1 MADAKVIVIE
11 RSDSEARA
19 LQTLLRFLDLEP
31 LHVHDLA
38 ELRRLP
44 QCESQECT
52 AVIVGRDT
60 VAGAG
65 PELVTQLRAMPQP
78 LPVIYLSNDGLPKI
92 AESSGDLAW
101 FHLDLPVKQRRLS
114 AVLHQAQNVR
124 NGHPTQPGTHRF
136 RPSGT
141 SRPMRDVHRLIEQVA
156 PFDTNV
162 LILGESGTG
171 KEMVARHIHELSG
184 RSGHPFV
191 PVNCGAIPADL
202 LESELFGHEK
212 GAFTG
217 ALSTRLGRF
226 EFAEGG
232 TLFLDE
238 IGDMSLQMQVKLLR
252 VLQER
257 TFERVGS
264 NRTIRCNVRIIAAT
278 HRDLE
283 GAIAAGRFR
292 EDLYYRLNVFPVQM
306 PPLRERLEDL
316 PVLIEHLVQ
325 RQGQIAGRHVR
336 LDKEAMNC
344 LARNPWPGNVR
355 ELANLLERLAILYPE
370 QTVTATD
377 LPERYR
383 GKGTTAWFGGGVR
396 IVPPARATAKAASAS
411 PALLEELLEVGDTD
425 LADLE
430 FVPAAGLAGTTDFAG
445 TAGLAGTADFAD
457 TADFED
463 MGAFAQSAGYPDAQ
477 VFAAAAQLA
486 AAAELTKR
494 AELKAAP
501 ELAIRAQSGVAEL
514 GFELPRGGLDL
525 KDHLSAIEI
534 GLIRK
539 ALAEA
544 GGTVAEAARLL
555 GMRRTTLVEKLRK
568 YRLSA

>member
-1 MADAKVIVIE
+1 MWTPSHFITGKEPPIVVDAKVIVMDP
-11 RSDSEARA
+11 SDSQAR
-19 LQTLLRFLDLEP
+19 TLVTVLRFLDLEP
-31 LHVHDLA
+31 VHVHDLK
-38 ELRRLP
+38 ELREYQRSSAHDWL
-44 QCESQECT
+44 
-52 AVIVGRDT
+52 AVIVAQET
-60 VAGAG
+60 VATQGA
-65 PELVTQLRAMPQP
+65 ELVTQLRSIAQP
-78 LPVIYLSNDGLPKI
+78 LPVIYLSSDGLPKI
-92 AESSGDLAW
+92 AETSGDLAW
-101 FHLDLPVKQRRLS
+101 FHLELPVKQRRLS
-114 AVLHQAQNVR
+114 AVLDQAQNVR
-124 NGHPTQPGTHRF
+124 NGHPTQPGDHRF

-141 SRPMRDVHRLIEQVA
+141 SCAMRAVHRLIEQVA
-156 PFDTNV
+156 PFDTSV

-184 RSGHPFV
+184 RAGHPFV

-257 TFERVGS
+257 SFERVGS

-278 HRDLE
+278 HRDLDE
-283 GAIAAGRFR
+283 AISAGRFR
-292 EDLYYRLNVFPVQM
+292 EDLFYRLNVFPVQM

-325 RQGQIAGRHVR
+325 RQGQISGRHIR
-336 LDKEAMNC
+336 LGKEAMNC
-344 LARNPWPGNVR
+344 LARHRWPGNVR
-355 ELANLLERLAILYPE
+355 ELSNLLERLAILFPE
-370 QTVTATD
+370 HTITPAD

-383 GKGTTAWFGGGVR
+383 SVGSAGWAGGAVLIAPPTESIPEAEPCSTTN
-396 IVPPARATAKAASAS
+396 AR
-411 PALLEELLEVGDTD
+411 EEFDELLDNAE
-425 LADLE
+425 
-430 FVPAAGLAGTTDFAG
+430 TT
-445 TAGLAGTADFAD
+445 
-457 TADFED
+457 
-463 MGAFAQSAGYPDAQ
+463 
-477 VFAAAAQLA
+477 
-486 AAAELTKR
+486 
-494 AELKAAP
+494 
-501 ELAIRAQSGVAEL
+501 
-514 GFELPRGGLDL
+514 LPRGGIDL

-539 ALAEA
+539 ALEEA
-544 GGTVAEAARLL
+544 DGTVAGAARLL
-555 GMRRTTLVEKLRK
+555 NIRRTTLVEKLRK

>member
-1 MADAKVIVIE
+1 VADAKVIVIE
-11 RSDSEARA
+11 PADSEAAA
-19 LQTLLRFLDLEP
+19 LLALLRFLDLEP
-31 LHVHDLA
+31 LHVHDLDELSQSRHA
-38 ELRRLP
+38 ESKDCL
-44 QCESQECT
+44 
-52 AVIVGRDT
+52 AVIVGKDT
-60 VAGAG
+60 VGAVG
-65 PELVTQLRAMPQP
+65 PGLIAQLRAMPQP
-78 LPVIYLSNDGLPKI
+78 LPVIYLSSDGLPKI
-92 AESSGDLAW
+92 AESSADLPW
-101 FHLDLPVKQRRLS
+101 FHLEVPVKQRRLS
-114 AVLHQAQNVR
+114 AVLTQAENVR
-124 NGHPTQPGTHRF
+124 RGHPTQPGTHRF

-184 RSGHPFV
+184 RAGHPFV

-257 TFERVGS
+257 SFERVGS

-283 GAIAAGRFR
+283 AAIASGRFR

-325 RQGQIAGRHVR
+325 RHGRIAGRNLR
-336 LDKEAMNC
+336 LDKEALNC

-355 ELANLLERLAILYPE
+355 ELANLLERLAILFPD
-370 QTVTATD
+370 QTVTAAD

-383 GKGTTAWFGGGVR
+383 NQGASAWFGNGV
-396 IVPPARATAKAASAS
+396 VMMPPRFGDKSGRPS
-411 PALLEELLEVGDTD
+411 PALLEELLGNPEQEIVAT
-425 LADLE
+425 
-430 FVPAAGLAGTTDFAG
+430 
-445 TAGLAGTADFAD
+445 
-457 TADFED
+457 
-463 MGAFAQSAGYPDAQ
+463 
-477 VFAAAAQLA
+477 
-486 AAAELTKR
+486 AEL
-494 AELKAAP
+494 A
-501 ELAIRAQSGVAEL
+501 
-514 GFELPRGGLDL
+514 GFELPRGGMDL

-539 ALAEA
+539 ALEEA
-544 GGTVAEAARLL
+544 DGTVAEAARLL
-555 GMRRTTLVEKLRK
+555 RMRRTTLVEKLRK

>member
-1 MADAKVIVIE
+1 VAEAKVIVIE
-11 RSDSEARA
+11 PSDAEAGVLSA
-19 LQTLLRFLDLEP
+19 LLRFLDLEP
-31 LHVHDLA
+31 LHVHDLS
-38 ELRRLP
+38 ELIKSRHG
-44 QCESQECT
+44 ESPDCLG
-52 AVIVGRDT
+52 VIVGKETMARGGAEF
-60 VAGAG
+60 VA
-65 PELVTQLRAMPQP
+65 QLRAMPQP

-92 AESSGDLAW
+92 AESSGDLPW

-124 NGHPTQPGTHRF
+124 NGHPTQPGAHRF

-141 SRPMRDVHRLIEQVA
+141 SRPMRDLHRLIEQVA
-156 PFDTNV
+156 PFATNV

-184 RSGHPFV
+184 RCGHPFV

-257 TFERVGS
+257 SFERVGS

-278 HRDLE
+278 HRDLDA
-283 GAIAAGRFR
+283 AISAGRFR

-306 PPLRERLEDL
+306 PPLRDRLEDL

-325 RQGQIAGRHVR
+325 RQGHGSGRHIR
-336 LDKEAMNC
+336 LDSEAMRC

-355 ELANLLERLAILYPE
+355 ELANLLERLAILFPD
-370 QTVTATD
+370 QTITAAD
-377 LPERYR
+377 LPDRYR
-383 GKGTTAWFGGGVR
+383 DRGMTPWPGKGVR
-396 IVPPARATAKAASAS
+396 ILRPV
-411 PALLEELLEVGDTD
+411 LLEELLDAGESELCESEE
-425 LADLE
+425 LASSEL
-430 FVPAAGLAGTTDFAG
+430 
-445 TAGLAGTADFAD
+445 
-457 TADFED
+457 
-463 MGAFAQSAGYPDAQ
+463 SAG
-477 VFAAAAQLA
+477 
-486 AAAELTKR
+486 AE
-494 AELKAAP
+494 
-501 ELAIRAQSGVAEL
+501 ISDM
-514 GFELPRGGLDL
+514 ELPRGGMDL

-539 ALAEA
+539 ALEEA
-544 GGTVAEAARLL
+544 DGTVAEAARLL
-555 GMRRTTLVEKLRK
+555 RMRRTTLVEKLRK

>member
-1 MADAKVIVIE
+1 MTDAKVIVIE
-11 RSDSEARA
+11 SSDSEARS
-19 LQTLLRFLDLEP
+19 LQALLRFLDLEP
-31 LHVHDLA
+31 LHVRDLT
-38 ELRRLP
+38 ELRQSP
-44 QCESQECT
+44 HSASQDCI
-52 AVIVGRDT
+52 AVIIGKET
-60 VAGAG
+60 FAKIG
-65 PELVTQLRAMPQP
+65 PELVAQLRAMPQP
-78 LPVIYLSNDGLPKI
+78 LPLIYLSNDGLPKI
-92 AESSGDLAW
+92 AETSGDLAW

-124 NGHPTQPGTHRF
+124 SGHPTQPGTHRF

-257 TFERVGS
+257 SFERVGS

-278 HRDLE
+278 HRDLDA
-283 GAIAAGRFR
+283 AIGAGRFR
-292 EDLYYRLNVFPVQM
+292 EDLFYRLNVFPVQM

-316 PVLIEHLVQ
+316 PVLIDHLVQ
-325 RQGQIAGRHVR
+325 RHGQGTRRIR
-336 LDKEAMNC
+336 LDKDAMNC

-355 ELANLLERLAILYPE
+355 ELANLLERLAILFPE
-370 QTVTATD
+370 QTVKAAD

-383 GKGTTAWFGGGVR
+383 NMGTTAWFGSGLTLA
-396 IVPPARATAKAASAS
+396 PPARGARKTASAS
-411 PALLEELLEVGDTD
+411 PALLEELLETGETLYTDTNYED
-425 LADLE
+425 
-430 FVPAAGLAGTTDFAG
+430 AAV
-445 TAGLAGTADFAD
+445 
-457 TADFED
+457 ED
-463 MGAFAQSAGYPDAQ
+463 
-477 VFAAAAQLA
+477 AAVED
-486 AAAELTKR
+486 AAENC
-494 AELKAAP
+494 AP
-501 ELAIRAQSGVAEL
+501 ELAGEL
-514 GFELPRGGLDL
+514 QGFELPSGGMDL
-525 KDHLSAIEI
+525 KDHLSAIEV

-539 ALAEA
+539 ALVEA
-544 GGTVAEAARLL
+544 DGTVAEAARLL

>member
-1 MADAKVIVIE
+1 VLDAKVIVIE
-11 RSDSEARA
+11 PSDSEARA
-19 LQTLLRFLDLEP
+19 LQALLRFLDLEP
-31 LHVHDLA
+31 VHVHDLA
-38 ELRRLP
+38 ELRQSPHGASRDCLG
-44 QCESQECT
+44 
-52 AVIVGRDT
+52 VIVGKNT
-60 VAGAG
+60 VAAVGA
-65 PELVTQLRAMPQP
+65 ELVVQLRSMPQP

-92 AESSGDLAW
+92 AETSGDLAW

-114 AVLHQAQNVR
+114 AVLTQAQNVR
-124 NGHPTQPGTHRF
+124 SGHPTQPGTHRF

-141 SRPMRDVHRLIEQVA
+141 SRAMRDVHRLIEQVA
-156 PFDTNV
+156 PFETNV

-184 RSGHPFV
+184 RDGHPFV

-217 ALSTRLGRF
+217 ALSTRMGRF

-257 TFERVGS
+257 SFERVGS
-264 NRTIRCNVRIIAAT
+264 NKTIRCNVRIIAAT
-278 HRDLE
+278 HRDLDA
-283 GAIAAGRFR
+283 AIGAGRFR
-292 EDLYYRLNVFPVQM
+292 EDLFYRLNVFPIQM

-316 PVLIEHLVQ
+316 PVLIEHLVH
-325 RQGQIAGRHVR
+325 RQGQIGGRHIR
-336 LDKEAMNC
+336 PDKEAMNC

-355 ELANLLERLAILYPE
+355 ELANLLERLAILFPD
-370 QTVTATD
+370 QTVGAAD

-383 GKGTTAWFGGGVR
+383 NKGTTGWFASGMR
-396 IVPPARATAKAASAS
+396 IMPPAPHAAKPAGAS
-411 PALLEELLEVGDTD
+411 PALLEELLEAGETD
-425 LADLE
+425 LSDTAELTAE
-430 FVPAAGLAGTTDFAG
+430 VELAGEAELMDAVD
-445 TAGLAGTADFAD
+445 LVDTADFAD
-457 TADFED
+457 
-463 MGAFAQSAGYPDAQ
+463 
-477 VFAAAAQLA
+477 
-486 AAAELTKR
+486 R
-494 AELKAAP
+494 AEAAN
-501 ELAIRAQSGVAEL
+501 A
-514 GFELPRGGLDL
+514 ELPRGGIDL

-539 ALAEA
+539 ALVEA
-544 GGTVAEAARLL
+544 DGTVAEAARLL
-555 GMRRTTLVEKLRK
+555 RMRRTTLVEKLRK

>member
-11 RSDSEARA
+11 PSDLEAIT

-31 LHVHDLA
+31 VLVRDLSQ
-38 ELRRLP
+38 LRQLA
-44 QCESQECT
+44 QSGSQDYL
-52 AVIVGRDT
+52 AAIVSKET
-60 VAGAG
+60 VAAVG
-65 PELVTQLRAMPQP
+65 PELVAQLRAMPQP
-78 LPVIYLSNDGLPKI
+78 LPVIFLSNDGLPKI
-92 AESSGDLAW
+92 AESSSDLTW
-101 FHLDLPVKQRRLS
+101 FHLDVPVKQRRLS
-114 AVLHQAQNVR
+114 AVLNQAQNVR
-124 NGHPTQPGTHRF
+124 SGHPTQPGTHRF

-141 SRPMRDVHRLIEQVA
+141 SRPMRAVHRLIEQVA

-184 RSGHPFV
+184 RTGHPFV

-217 ALSTRLGRF
+217 ALTTRMGRF

-264 NRTIRCNVRIIAAT
+264 NRTMHCNVRIIAAT
-278 HRDLE
+278 HRDLDA
-283 GAIAAGRFR
+283 AIIAGRFR

-306 PPLRERLEDL
+306 PPLRDRLEDL
-316 PVLIEHLVQ
+316 PVLIEHLLQ
-325 RQGQIAGRHVR
+325 RQGQIAGRHIR
-336 LDKEAMNC
+336 LDKEAMNS

-355 ELANLLERLAILYPE
+355 ELANLLERLAILFPE
-370 QTVTATD
+370 QTVTAAD

-383 GKGTTAWFGGGVR
+383 STEAARWFASGVR
-396 IVPPARATAKAASAS
+396 LAPAAIAPPALVD
-411 PALLEELLEVGDTD
+411 ALLE
-425 LADLE
+425 
-430 FVPAAGLAGTTDFAG
+430 AGNEDF
-445 TAGLAGTADFAD
+445 LDPQPM
-457 TADFED
+457 E
-463 MGAFAQSAGYPDAQ
+463 S
-477 VFAAAAQLA
+477 LA
-486 AAAELTKR
+486 AAANADDDRRESDLAVISEL
-494 AELKAAP
+494 EGL
-501 ELAIRAQSGVAEL
+501 
-514 GFELPRGGLDL
+514 ELPRGGIDL
-525 KDHLSAIEI
+525 KDHLSAIEV

-539 ALAEA
+539 ALEESH
-544 GGTVAEAARLL
+544 GTVAEAARLL
-555 GMRRTTLVEKLRK
+555 RMRRTTLVEKLRK

>member
-1 MADAKVIVIE
+1 VADAKVIVIE
-11 RSDSEARA
+11 PSDLEARS

-31 LHVHDLA
+31 IHVRDLL
-38 ELRRLP
+38 ELRQSP
-44 QCESQECT
+44 HSASQDCL
-52 AVIVGRDT
+52 AVIVGKET
-60 VAGAG
+60 VVKFGA
-65 PELVTQLRAMPQP
+65 ELVAQLRAMPQP
-78 LPVIYLSNDGLPKI
+78 LPVIYLSTDGLPKI
-92 AESSGDLAW
+92 SESSGDLAW
-101 FHLDLPVKQRRLS
+101 FHMELPVKQRRLS
-114 AVLHQAQNVR
+114 AVLNQAQNVR
-124 NGHPTQPGTHRF
+124 KGHPTQPGTHHF

-184 RSGHPFV
+184 RAGHPFV

-217 ALSTRLGRF
+217 ALTTRLGRF

-278 HRDLE
+278 HRDLDA
-283 GAIAAGRFR
+283 AISAGRFR
-292 EDLYYRLNVFPVQM
+292 EDLFYRLNVFPLQM

-325 RQGQIAGRHVR
+325 RQGQIAGRHIR

-355 ELANLLERLAILYPE
+355 ELANLLERLAILFPD
-370 QTVTATD
+370 QTVTAAD

-383 GKGTTAWFGGGVR
+383 NKGTDGWFGSGMR
-396 IVPPARATAKAASAS
+396 IVTPAPDAEKRTGPSH
-411 PALLEELLEVGDTD
+411 ALLEELLEAGETELSDTAE
-425 LADLE
+425 LADMAN
-430 FVPAAGLAGTTDFAG
+430 FVDV
-445 TAGLAGTADFAD
+445 
-457 TADFED
+457 ED
-463 MGAFAQSAGYPDAQ
+463 VEDLGGRVQ
-477 VFAAAAQLA
+477 
-486 AAAELTKR
+486 AENI
-494 AELKAAP
+494 EW
-501 ELAIRAQSGVAEL
+501 
-514 GFELPRGGLDL
+514 PRGGIDL
-525 KDHLSAIEI
+525 KVHMSTIEI

-539 ALAEA
+539 ALEEA
-544 GGTVAEAARLL
+544 DGTVAEAARLL

>member
-1 MADAKVIVIE
+1 VTDGKVILIE
-11 RSDSEARA
+11 PSISQART

-31 LHVHDLA
+31 VHVRDVAEFTRSPHSSLQDCLA
-38 ELRRLP
+38 I
-44 QCESQECT
+44 
-52 AVIVGRDT
+52 IVGKDT
-60 VAGAG
+60 VAAAG
-65 PELVTQLRAMPQP
+65 PELVAQLRAVPEP

-92 AESSGDLAW
+92 AETSGDLAW

-114 AVLHQAQNVR
+114 AVLNQAQNVR
-124 NGHPTQPGTHRF
+124 TGHPTQPGTHRF

-141 SRPMRDVHRLIEQVA
+141 SRAMRDVHRLIEQVA

-184 RSGHPFV
+184 RAGHPFV

-217 ALSTRLGRF
+217 ALSTRMGRF

-257 TFERVGS
+257 SFERVGS

-278 HRDLE
+278 HRDLDA
-283 GAIAAGRFR
+283 AIGAGRFR
-292 EDLYYRLNVFPVQM
+292 EDLFYRLNVFPLQM

-316 PVLIEHLVQ
+316 PVLIQHLVQ
-325 RQGQIAGRHVR
+325 RQEQTAGRHLR

-355 ELANLLERLAILYPE
+355 ELANLLERLAILFPA
-370 QTVTATD
+370 QTVTAAD
-377 LPERYR
+377 LPDRYR
-383 GKGTTAWFGGGVR
+383 GTGAVGWFGSGVR
-396 IVPPARATAKAASAS
+396 VAPPASAT
-411 PALLEELLEVGDTD
+411 LLDELLEAGDVGAVHTGGVHTGG
-425 LADLE
+425 E
-430 FVPAAGLAGTTDFAG
+430 
-445 TAGLAGTADFAD
+445 
-457 TADFED
+457 
-463 MGAFAQSAGYPDAQ
+463 
-477 VFAAAAQLA
+477 QLA
-486 AAAELTKR
+486 VEETTLAVTPELT
-494 AELKAAP
+494 
-501 ELAIRAQSGVAEL
+501 GY
-514 GFELPRGGLDL
+514 ELPSGGMDL

-534 GLIRK
+534 GLIRR
-539 ALAEA
+539 ALLEA
-544 GGTVAEAARLL
+544 DGTVAEAARLL
-555 GMRRTTLVEKLRK
+555 RMRRTTLVEKLRK

>member
-1 MADAKVIVIE
+1 VADAKVIVIE
-11 RSDSEARA
+11 PSDSEARS
-19 LQTLLRFLDLEP
+19 LETLLRFLDLEP
-31 LHVHDLA
+31 VHVHELL
-38 ELRRLP
+38 ELRQSPHCNSVDCL
-44 QCESQECT
+44 
-52 AVIVGRDT
+52 AVIISQAT
-60 VAGAG
+60 VAHVG

-92 AESSGDLAW
+92 AETSGDLPW
-101 FHLDLPVKQRRLS
+101 FHLELPVKHRRLS
-114 AVLHQAQNVR
+114 AVLNQAQNVR
-124 NGHPTQPGTHRF
+124 SGHPTQPGAHRF

-156 PFDTNV
+156 PFGTNV

-257 TFERVGS
+257 SFERVGS

-278 HRDLE
+278 HRDLDA
-283 GAIAAGRFR
+283 AIGAGRFR

-325 RQGQIAGRHVR
+325 RQGQIAGRHIR

-355 ELANLLERLAILYPE
+355 ELANLLERLAILFPE
-370 QTVTATD
+370 QTVTAGD

-383 GKGTTAWFGGGVR
+383 STGAAGWFGSGVR
-396 IVPPARATAKAASAS
+396 IAPTAA
-411 PALLEELLEVGDTD
+411 PALFDELLEAGEAASSDMVRVD
-425 LADLE
+425 
-430 FVPAAGLAGTTDFAG
+430 PARLGPASL
-445 TAGLAGTADFAD
+445 D
-457 TADFED
+457 TAAPISD
-463 MGAFAQSAGYPDAQ
+463 Q
-477 VFAAAAQLA
+477 VESRVVDAAADDADLA
-486 AAAELTKR
+486 AAT
-494 AELKAAP
+494 
-501 ELAIRAQSGVAEL
+501 ELA
-514 GFELPRGGLDL
+514 GFELPRGGMDL

-539 ALAEA
+539 ALEEA
-544 GGTVAEAARLL
+544 DGTVAEAARLL
-555 GMRRTTLVEKLRK
+555 RMRRTTLVEKLRK

>member
-1 MADAKVIVIE
+1 VADAKVIVIE
-11 RSDSEARA
+11 PSDSEART

-31 LHVHDLA
+31 VHVHDLA
-38 ELRRLP
+38 ELRRSP
-44 QCESQECT
+44 HGASQDCL
-52 AVIVGRDT
+52 AIIISKDT
-60 VAGAG
+60 VATVG
-65 PELVTQLRAMPQP
+65 PELVAQLRATPQP
-78 LPVIYLSNDGLPKI
+78 LPLICVSNDGPPKI
-92 AESSGDLAW
+92 AETSGDLAW

-114 AVLHQAQNVR
+114 AVLHQAQSVR
-124 NGHPTQPGTHRF
+124 SGHPTQPGTHRF

-141 SRPMRDVHRLIEQVA
+141 SLPMRAVHRLIEQVA

-171 KEMVARHIHELSG
+171 KEMVARHVHELSG
-184 RSGHPFV
+184 RAGHPFV

-217 ALSTRLGRF
+217 ALSTRMGRF

-252 VLQER
+252 ILQER
-257 TFERVGS
+257 SFERVGS

-283 GAIAAGRFR
+283 AAISAGRFR

-325 RQGQIAGRHVR
+325 RQGQISGRHIR

-355 ELANLLERLAILYPE
+355 ELANLLERLAILFPE
-370 QTVTATD
+370 QTITATD

-383 GKGTTAWFGGGVR
+383 NKGTTGWFGSGMRITPPAGGGVL
-396 IVPPARATAKAASAS
+396 ANATS
-411 PALLEELLEVGDTD
+411 ALLEELLEAGESELSDAGELADTAELDDTVD
-425 LADLE
+425 LAGSMGLAE
-430 FVPAAGLAGTTDFAG
+430 RIGVTERAGLAELA
-445 TAGLAGTADFAD
+445 ALAEREGLAERVELADFGGRLEAAN
-457 TADFED
+457 TA
-463 MGAFAQSAGYPDAQ
+463 
-477 VFAAAAQLA
+477 
-486 AAAELTKR
+486 
-494 AELKAAP
+494 
-501 ELAIRAQSGVAEL
+501 
-514 GFELPRGGLDL
+514 LPRGGIDL

-539 ALAEA
+539 ALEEA
-544 GGTVAEAARLL
+544 DGTVAEAARLL
-555 GMRRTTLVEKLRK
+555 RMRRTTLVEKLRK